1 MKVRLS
7 ALIAAVVAALL
18 VASGAPAGDEQG
30 TRYYLSLG
38 DSLAAG
44 SERGGDVTRN
54 GKTVTFKGGECD
66 VYPRYVVVNIGTV
79 SPTGSKPYFGPLV
92 GKHPAATTADP
103 VVAKERRVPQGSG
116 HREGARVQRGALR
129 QPRPRDRALARAPCR
144 DVLRLEAR
152 QQALRHARREDL
164 RHFHVLG
171 AAAPRIAPAPSSD

>member
-38 DSLAAG
+38 DSRAAG

-79 SPTGSKPYFGPLV
+79 SPTGSKPYFGLLV

-103 VVAKERRVPQGSG
+103 VVAKDGVYRKGLVTAKAPGFSAGLYDNPDLEIVLSHGRRAGTFSGSK
-116 HREGARVQRGALR
+116 RGSKL
-129 QPRPRDRALARAPCR
+129 
-144 DVLRLEAR
+144 
-152 QQALRHARREDL
+152 
-164 RHFHVLG
+164 FG
-171 AAAPRIAPAPSSD
+171 TPAEKISGTFTC